1 MEIGDQDKVVGE
13 YIFSG
18 KIKKEGAELREFIV
32 KGTHAAFPSCP
43 FGSQRNIN
51 APKARQM
58 ALKFES
64 FTYESFK
71 CKWSSLYVHVSRPY
85 LMIEGTLISLLS

>member
-1 MEIGDQDKVVGE
+1 MLEVGDQDKVVGE

-32 KGTHAAFPSCP
+32 KETHAAFPSCP

-58 ALKFES
+58 ALKWES
-64 FTYESFK
+64 FTDESFKFK
-71 CKWSSLYVHVSRPY
+71 CKWSSLYVHVSHGAQGMR
-85 LMIEGTLISLLS
+85 G